1 MINERTLSIEELA
14 TRHFTVGGYTDLARN
29 RTYNIGCERF
39 GDVPFNTAMNKAEAK
54 LKKRFPQG
62 WKYYPGDVCS
72 HGIYV
77 GGEYDCACPA
87 CELGE

>member
-1 MINERTLSIEELA
+1 MINENEIPMVELA
-14 TRHFTVGGYTDLARN
+14 MRHFMVGGYTDLARN

-39 GDVPFNTAMNKAEAK
+39 GDATFNAALTRAEAT
-54 LKKRFPQG
+54 LKKRFPLG
-62 WKYYPGDVCS
+62 WKYYPGDVCR

-77 GGEYDCACPA
+77 GGGYDCACPA